1 MNILKH
7 VKYWEILQYRC
18 NFIIMKNKI
27 LFLLLLI
34 ANLLS
39 QDSLV
44 YSIPIHGD
52 IDMGLPYYI
61 ERGIIEAEE
70 NNAQFILFDIETF
83 GGRVDAATR
92 IKDAILSSKIPTIAF
107 VNRRAISAG
116 ALISLSCDS
125 IYMAIGGTIGA
136 ATAVDQSGKKASE
149 KVISY
154 MREEMASTAEANN
167 RNRDVAAAMVD
178 EELEISF
185 IMDVS
190 GDTLTVKDVS
200 GFKSG
205 KLITLSTE
213 LALRLKI
220 ADRTFETRTEILDYL
235 LPSGWEVVEV
245 KVSWSEQLVRFL
257 TSPTVAPLLMSLGLL
272 GLFFEIKSP
281 GFGFPGAF
289 GLICLGL
296 FFGSH
301 LLVGL
306 ADVFE
311 IILLISGI
319 ALILLEVFV
328 VPGFGITGI
337 SGIALILYSMYKMLL
352 APHPGPGEGWEAYYG
367 MNIGIIVMFIT
378 GIIFFKA
385 LTKSNLYHKFIPI
398 SSQKKSD
405 GFSISKGYD
414 QLKGKTGKTISKLR
428 PSGKALIDGKEYQV
442 MSHGEFIEAGAD
454 VLVDGVDEN
463 QILVKT
469 LDH

>member
-178 EELEISF
+178 EEIEISF

-213 LALRLKI
+213 LALRLKF

-311 IILLISGI
+311 IILLLSGI

-367 MNIGIIVMFIT
+367 MNIGIIVMFIV
-378 GIIFFKA
+378 GIVFFKA

-414 QLKGKTGKTISKLR
+414 RLKGKTGKTISKLR

-442 MSHGEFIEAGAD
+442 MSHGEFIEAGVD
-454 VLVDGVDEN
+454 VIVDGVDEN
-463 QILVKT
+463 QILVKSF
-469 LDH
+469 DH

>member
-1 MNILKH
+1 
-7 VKYWEILQYRC
+7 
-18 NFIIMKNKI
+18 MKTKI
-27 LFLLLLI
+27 LFLI
-34 ANLLS
+34 LLS
-39 QDSLV
+39 SFLLSSDALV
-44 YSIPIHGD
+44 YNIPIQGD

-61 ERGIIEAEE
+61 ERGIQEAEE
-70 NNAQFILFDIETF
+70 NKAQFILFDIDTF

-92 IKDAILSSKIPTIAF
+92 IKDAILSSKVPTIVF
-107 VNRRAISAG
+107 INRRAISAG

-125 IYMAIGGTIGA
+125 VYITSGGTIGA
-136 ATAVDQSGKKASE
+136 ATAVDQTGKKASE

-154 MREEMASTAEANN
+154 MREEMASTAEANH

-178 EELEISF
+178 EEIEIPYL
-185 IMDVS
+185 IDAA
-190 GDTLTVKDVS
+190 GDTLTAEDVN

-213 LALRLKI
+213 LALRLNI
-220 ADRTFETRTEILDYL
+220 ADRTFETRTEVLEHIAPDGY
-235 LPSGWEVVEV
+235 EVVEV
-245 KVSWSEQLVRFL
+245 KVSWSEQLVRFV
-257 TSPTVAPLLMSLGLL
+257 TSPTVAPLLMSLGML

-281 GFGFPGAF
+281 GFGFPGIF

-311 IILLISGI
+311 IILLIAGI
-319 ALILLEVFV
+319 ILILLEVLV

-352 APHPGPGEGWEAYYG
+352 APHPAPGEGWEAYYG
-367 MNIGIIVMFIT
+367 INISIIIMFIT

-385 LTKSNLYHKFIPI
+385 LTKSNLYHRFIPI
-398 SSQKKSD
+398 TSQKKTD

-414 QLKGKTGKTISKLR
+414 QLKGKTGKTITKLR

-442 MSHGEFIEAGAD
+442 MSHGEFIEADSD
-454 VLVDGVDEN
+454 VLVDGIDEN
-463 QILVKT
+463 QILVKSIKN
-469 LDH
+469 

>member
-1 MNILKH
+1 
-7 VKYWEILQYRC
+7 
-18 NFIIMKNKI
+18 MKNKI